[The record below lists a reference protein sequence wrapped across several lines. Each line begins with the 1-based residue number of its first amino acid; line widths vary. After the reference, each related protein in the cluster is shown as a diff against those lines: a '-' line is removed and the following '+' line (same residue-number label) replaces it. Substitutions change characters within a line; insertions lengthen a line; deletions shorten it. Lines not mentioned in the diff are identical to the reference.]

1 MHPLKNTAAVRQHNM
16 ATLLQLIESR
26 GPISRAELSRIS
38 GLSQPTVSGAMEG
51 ILKSRLVRAIG
62 AGDSTG
68 GRRPELLA
76 YNAEAGFV
84 VGVDLGGTNLK
95 LGLTDLA
102 GKILHRVD
110 EPTPREN
117 AAEGS
122 VTRAIFAAVERL
134 VKESGIMKKD
144 IIGIG
149 IGAPGV
155 TDPDT
160 GLVALAPAV
169 GWNKTPVKRLLSERF
184 GLPCHVDND
193 VNAAALAEMT
203 FGSGPRLGNF
213 VFLAIGT
220 GIGAGVVIDG
230 KLHRGRN
237 HAAGEVGYLVI
248 DHTWNPGSVT
258 DFGCLESMA
267 AAPAILRK
275 GVSVLRAPEHNTDP
289 VTVEAVFDLAR
300 RGDDAAVKVVEEVAG
315 YLGIALANLAVV
327 LDPEAIIL
335 GGGVSQAGDLLV
347 ELVKRK
353 LKQVSPI
360 VPQVYVSSLGA
371 DAGMLGAAALAID
384 AAKERL
390 LNAI

>member
-1 MHPLKNTAAVRQHNM
+1 MRPLKNTAAVRQHNL

-51 ILKSRLVRAIG
+51 ILKSGLVRAIG

-95 LGLTDLA
+95 LGITDLA
-102 GKILHRVD
+102 GKVLYHLD

-117 AAEGS
+117 VAEGS
-122 VTRAIFAAVERL
+122 VLRAIFTAVERL
-134 VKESGIMKKD
+134 IKESGIRWKD

-155 TDPDT
+155 TDPET
-160 GLVALAPAV
+160 GFVALAPAV

-184 GLPCHVDND
+184 GLPCNVDND

-203 FGSGPRLGNF
+203 FGKGPKLGNF

-220 GIGAGVVIDG
+220 GIGAGIVIDG
-230 KLHRGRN
+230 KIYRGRN
-237 HAAGEVGYLVI
+237 HAAGEAGYLVI
-248 DHTWNPGSVT
+248 DHDWDPAFVT
-258 DFGCLESMA
+258 GFGCLESMA
-267 AAPAILRK
+267 AAPAILK
-275 GVSVLRAPEHNTDP
+275 KAGAVLPALGAEAGPRA
-289 VTVEAVFDLAR
+289 VQAVFDLAR
-300 RGDDAAVKVVEEVAG
+300 GGDEIAVKVVEEIAG
-315 YLGIALANLAVV
+315 YLGLALANLAVI
-327 LDPEAIIL
+327 LDPEAIVL
-335 GGGVSQAGDLLV
+335 GGGVSRAGDVLV
-347 ELVKRK
+347 EVVKRK

-371 DAGMLGAAALAID
+371 DAGMLGAAALAIN
-384 AAKERL
+384 AGKERL
-390 LNAI
+390 LSAI

>member
-1 MHPLKNTAAVRQHNM
+1 MAA
-16 ATLLQLIESR
+16 LLQLIESR
-26 GPISRAELSRIS
+26 GPISRAELSRVS

-51 ILKSRLVRAIG
+51 ILKSGLVRAIG

-76 YNAEAGFV
+76 YNAEAGYV

-102 GKILHRVD
+102 GKVLHRLD
-110 EPTPREN
+110 EPTPKES
-117 AAEGS
+117 AAQDS
-122 VTRAIFAAVERL
+122 VVRAIFAAVERL
-134 VKESGIMKKD
+134 IKESGIRWKD

-203 FGSGPRLGNF
+203 FGKGPKLDNF
-213 VFLAIGT
+213 IFLAIGT
-220 GIGAGVVIDG
+220 GIGAGIVIDG
-230 KLHRGRN
+230 KIYRGRN

-248 DHTWNPGSVT
+248 DRAWKPDSVT

-275 GVSVLRAPEHNTDP
+275 ASSVLPELGGEADP
-289 VTVEAVFDLAR
+289 GAVEAVFDLAR
-300 RGDDAAVKVVEEVAG
+300 RGDGAAVEVVEEIAG
-315 YLGIALANLAVV
+315 YIGIALANLAVV
-327 LDPEAIIL
+327 LDPEAVVL
-335 GGGVSQAGDLLV
+335 GGGVSQAGDVLV
-347 ELVKRK
+347 EFVKRK

-371 DAGMLGAAALAID
+371 DAGMLGAAALAIN
-384 AAKERL
+384 AGKERL